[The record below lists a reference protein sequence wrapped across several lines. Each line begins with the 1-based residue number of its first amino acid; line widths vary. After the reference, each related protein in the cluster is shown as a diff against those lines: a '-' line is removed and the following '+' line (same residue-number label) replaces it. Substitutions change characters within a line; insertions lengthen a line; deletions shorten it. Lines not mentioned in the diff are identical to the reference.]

1 MHGGWGVSTVVSLAG
16 SSYVDLAC
24 LDITDFSNCGKAT
37 DTVSCSSNGHILS
50 DFAADGIYLNNE
62 STYDTLTDIRVHG
75 LGQDGIGGPT
85 GTGFVA
91 NDLAIVGNADAG
103 WNADAGDGKT
113 GIGSLLVENFEIS
126 WNGCVEEYPIV
137 DPLPYF
143 SCTDQDSGGYGDG
156 FGTATKDSNPPGWQ
170 VHFDHGVVK
179 YNTQDGL
186 DALHIGGKGSSMT
199 ATRILAFGNMGQ
211 QIKVGGATA
220 TITDSHIVGN
230 CRAMSHAIPGTP
242 LGYNAHLGL
251 FCRAGDTAILIDVPD
266 AQPAVFQRN
275 VLYSD
280 NLVGLEI
287 EYPRE
292 PSTSA
297 SIRYDDNIFI
307 GFKNSRGEYP
317 SPIFSSTDLKM
328 FTNRGSSFSHNIT
341 YRPKSNW
348 KCPATWLH
356 EIDGSCSDPHLK
368 DETWHPYDYGDDS
381 RTPETEKSFVK
392 RGTNASEARSN
403 VTIAKE
409 SIGAAACM
417 AALVGGIRYLR
428 KGPNK
433 V

>member
-1 MHGGWGVSTVVSLAG
+1 
-16 SSYVDLAC
+16 
-24 LDITDFSNCGKAT
+24 
-37 DTVSCSSNGHILS
+37 
-50 DFAADGIYLNNE
+50 
-62 STYDTLTDIRVHG
+62 
-75 LGQDGIGGPT
+75 
-85 GTGFVA
+85 
-91 NDLAIVGNADAG
+91 
-103 WNADAGDGKT
+103 
-113 GIGSLLVENFEIS
+113 
-126 WNGCVEEYPIV
+126 
-137 DPLPYF
+137 
-143 SCTDQDSGGYGDG
+143 
-156 FGTATKDSNPPGWQ
+156 